1 MSIQR
6 TAIVT
11 LAICTVLISSP
22 VLAQGTKLVKTFSA
36 WTLYSHT
43 GAPGDI
49 CFVTSQPRETKPA
62 AVDRERA
69 YFYISSWTKDGI
81 RSQISVLLGYDME
94 DQAPITVTV
103 GSRVFK
109 MFAKND
115 KGFVGDAT
123 SELQLIDA
131 IKRGN
136 FMTVKAKTKDGTE
149 TTDTY
154 SLIGATAAVNSL
166 ANGCS

>member
-1 MSIQR
+1 
-6 TAIVT
+6 
-11 LAICTVLISSP
+11 
-22 VLAQGTKLVKTFSA
+22 
-36 WTLYSHT
+36 
-43 GAPGDI
+43 
-49 CFVTSQPRETKPA
+49 
-62 AVDRERA
+62 
-69 YFYISSWTKDGI
+69 
-81 RSQISVLLGYDME
+81 ME
-94 DQAPITVTV
+94 DQAPITVRV

-136 FMTVKAKTKDGTE
+136 FMTVEAKTKDGTE

-154 SLIGATAAVNSL
+154 SLIGATAAINSL
-166 ANGCS
+166 ASGCS